1 MMIPARS
8 LRAITRRIPLPGQVW
23 RPVLERIHP
32 FIQYDKNDQIIRI
45 ANPQRAFLIRDE
57 QEYIQRN
64 VYFLNYYEIRETNYV
79 RKILREGD
87 VFVDIGA
94 NIGWFTVLASAGV
107 GASGQVFAFEPSRR
121 IHQHLADNV
130 GINNCGNVV
139 LERLALSD
147 ASGSAILAN
156 ANPRNDGMGSI
167 VHGGR
172 TGEEVR
178 TQTLDAYFEGRDAGT
193 IDLVKLDVEGAEMFV
208 LRGMRGLLAAGRVR
222 RILFE
227 YHRGQQAA
235 AGEPPQII
243 FEFLREFGFEFHA
256 LNYFGNTRPLRS
268 YEDLVYS
275 NVVAMQPER

>member
-1 MMIPARS
+1 M
-8 LRAITRRIPLPGQVW
+8 
-23 RPVLERIHP
+23 
-32 FIQYDKNDQIIRI
+32 
-45 ANPQRAFLIRDE
+45 ANPPRDFLIRDE

-79 RKILREGD
+79 RKTLREGD
-87 VFVDIGA
+87 LFVDIGA
-94 NIGWFTVLASAGV
+94 NIGWFAVLASAGV

-147 ASGSAILAN
+147 VSGSAILAN

-172 TGEEVR
+172 AGEEVR

-208 LRGMRGLLAAGRVR
+208 LRGMRELLAAGRVR

-235 AGEPPQII
+235 AGEPPQVI

-256 LNYFGNTRPLRS
+256 LNYFGNTRPLRN